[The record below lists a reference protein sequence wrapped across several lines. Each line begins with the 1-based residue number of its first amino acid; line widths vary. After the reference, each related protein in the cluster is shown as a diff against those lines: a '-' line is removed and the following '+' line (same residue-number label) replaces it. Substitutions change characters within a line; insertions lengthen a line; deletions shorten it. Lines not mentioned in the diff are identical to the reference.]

1 MAKKLKTSTK
11 GYKKSSPDKNE
22 PALRIPSGRITMKD
36 VPFPVLGID
45 NYGNSVIMQP
55 GEEYQFPGSE
65 VIEMPVLQTGGRAPI
80 YTSNPNDPRLR
91 AYNDSGESLIPE
103 GFNSPY
109 KGDLKSFSPKVDV
122 KKKEGQ
128 SKKIEQ
134 QKKVEKIISK
144 QKTIGPTKQ
153 FISHHLEKKHEE
165 DRLKKL
171 EEYAATHPEVEV
183 SPYGNLTTSSYG
195 EFIQKYGK
203 NLDKFAGSME
213 TPLAIQG
220 AGDLLYGVGKL
231 GAKYLPQVGEYLTT
245 QTPLKNTYKYNPW
258 AFKPNP
264 EAYYRRIGGDEGL
277 DDLLTSGEVRA
288 SQIHHT
294 KNLQGINLAKAH
306 TEPYFSIGVPFDT
319 RYGPKNQ
326 FYKGPYTLEL
336 KNHPM
341 TGKVN
346 GKLSRKAN
354 IGVPLEPVYLDN
366 PNLKI
371 YKEDWLKGYKE
382 VPKPKSTFKSE
393 IDWSKWNPEQG
404 TATGYMKK
412 GGLTPNKAREI
423 LHDGKVHGKKLTE
436 KQRRFFGA
444 MSKGHT
450 KKYQIGG
457 NLGKAAASASTTDEQ
472 LVLKKN
478 EDYLKNIG
486 LVHYAN
492 ASRKPI
498 SSNFEYIPDF
508 DESLQFI
515 KNWYGSPEALDR
527 MTKLVGKRTLAEK
540 NMESAK
546 ENVENTFVFSD
557 PERVKNIIKQY
568 ESRMTYAPESE
579 KKQLYDELIRLDV
592 NRISA
597 LEAKRDFYGD
607 MIDKNKGFSA
617 GFFNANGSIVN
628 INEGL
633 VKTASDFG
641 HPLQKQS
648 RETLKRTSVHELSHA
663 SGMDKLMKKFEP
675 KPLHKSVK
683 NAIEMGFVVPRIKEL
698 SKELE
703 GKQPDRDYLESDTF
717 YPRIMELRFIHGIKP
732 GDTIDKKKL
741 EEIKKNPKSA
751 KNPLFRYYGDDD
763 IIWMMNNLV
772 KANNNSNTENTMKK
786 GGIHIDPKNKGKFTK
801 SAKAAG
807 MGVQEFARHVLANKE
822 DYSPTQVKRANFA
835 RNAKK
840 WSAQEGFVVP
850 SGETWQFDPIT
861 GEPMGA
867 PEKWRNEDDP
877 VTIPGLKEHLAKIK
891 AGIPTNPFK
900 TTGNEGSVQNPMGA
914 GEPDNGPEKKPSKNY
929 LPTLNAINFGLTKL
943 AESLRNKEL
952 ERYNRQMIALQNVP
966 QPRRLTRIEQYGDPS
981 VYQIGGM
988 IPEDVS
994 YLMGT
999 IPNFDMLPTTAKS
1012 SSGMDNVVQGAIKG
1026 TTQQAKGTP
1035 VPGSDYENV
1044 IYNTYIENGL
1054 TPQAALF
1061 LTAQTMHETAN
1072 YSSNVFKKNNNVG
1085 GIKIPK
1091 TRKSP
1096 YIEGVGTSA
1105 PANESK
1111 NQKMNKYAKYKDVK
1125 SGAMDLLE
1133 WMKYNKIDPNK
1144 FNTPEEY
1151 AIALYNKSYYHE
1163 VTGVKGAETKEA
1175 AINTYSS
1182 SLKRKIEKLK
1192 KKGFEKGGEY
1202 DLSDSE
1208 IAELKAQGYD
1218 IEIID

>member
-264 EAYYRRIGGDEGL
+264 EMGYRMLGQEGFEDALNTGVLRAKPIPNKSTNGGISLTRNTNRNPNTGKMQPAL
-277 DDLLTSGEVRA
+277 DR
-288 SQIHHT
+288 
-294 KNLQGINLAKAH
+294 
-306 TEPYFSIGVPFDT
+306 PYFADGFVDERYASDYMAAVNKVKNNLVPIPT
-319 RYGPKNQ
+319 HRGIAPSTATNIPIENVQ
-326 FYKGPYTLEL
+326 FYK
-336 KNHPM
+336 K
-341 TGKVN
+341 
-346 GKLSRKAN
+346 
-354 IGVPLEPVYLDN
+354 
-366 PNLKI
+366 
-371 YKEDWLKGYKE
+371 DWLRGYKE
-382 VPKPKSTFKSE
+382 IPKPTSTFKSE
-393 IDWSKWNPEQG
+393 INWSKWNPEQG

-891 AGIPTNPFK
+891 AGVPTNPFK

-914 GEPDNGPEKKPSKNY
+914 GAPDTGPEKKPSKNY
-929 LPTLNAINFGLTKL
+929 LPTLNAINFGLTKF

-999 IPNFDMLPTTAKS
+999 IPNFDMLPTPAKS

-1061 LTAQTMHETAN
+1061 LTAQTMHETAD
-1072 YSSNVFKKNNNVG
+1072 YSSNVFKQNNNVA
-1085 GIKIPK
+1085 GIKIPRK
-1091 TRKSP
+1091 RKSP
-1096 YIEGVGTSA
+1096 FIEGVGTAA

-1111 NQKMNKYAKYKDVK
+1111 DQKYNKYAKYKDVK
-1125 SGAMDLLE
+1125 SGALDLLE

-1151 AIALYNKSYYHE
+1151 AEALRQKSYF
-1163 VTGVKGAETKEA
+1163 G
-1175 AINTYSS
+1175 NTEEG
-1182 SLKRKIEKLK
+1182 KKIYVAGLQNKIKKLK

>member
-91 AYNDSGESLIPE
+91 AYNDSLKLYNLNPKIANEYLKVKAAESRVVFPSSTLSYNKDNTHKVRPDINLGLNGKGHGVEEYKQSVNKFREFFDNAIGKSSIQPSVKNPKYKTLDTWIPKTPKDLAT
-103 GFNSPY
+103 GRT
-109 KGDLKSFSPKVDV
+109 DLKPEQMMELLYKKPVQPVIYQPEPKIDTPKKRQTSYSRNLSIVPIEAAKPTVSQSLYDSSKPTNWSFTYPTGQYNEQKTMYFPDRDSWKKFVD
-122 KKKEGQ
+122 
-128 SKKIEQ
+128 Q
-134 QKKVEKIISK
+134 QKLSNSQE
-144 QKTIGPTKQ
+144 
-153 FISHHLEKKHEE
+153 
-165 DRLKKL
+165 
-171 EEYAATHPEVEV
+171 
-183 SPYGNLTTSSYG
+183 TS
-195 EFIQKYGK
+195 
-203 NLDKFAGSME
+203 
-213 TPLAIQG
+213 
-220 AGDLLYGVGKL
+220 
-231 GAKYLPQVGEYLTT
+231 
-245 QTPLKNTYKYNPW
+245 
-258 AFKPNP
+258 
-264 EAYYRRIGGDEGL
+264 
-277 DDLLTSGEVRA
+277 
-288 SQIHHT
+288 
-294 KNLQGINLAKAH
+294 
-306 TEPYFSIGVPFDT
+306 
-319 RYGPKNQ
+319 
-326 FYKGPYTLEL
+326 
-336 KNHPM
+336 
-341 TGKVN
+341 
-346 GKLSRKAN
+346 
-354 IGVPLEPVYLDN
+354 
-366 PNLKI
+366 
-371 YKEDWLKGYKE
+371 
-382 VPKPKSTFKSE
+382 
-393 IDWSKWNPEQG
+393 EQG

-450 KKYQIGG
+450 KNYEHGG
-457 NLGKAAASASTTDEQ
+457 E
-472 LVLKKN
+472 
-478 EDYLKNIG
+478 
-486 LVHYAN
+486 
-492 ASRKPI
+492 
-498 SSNFEYIPDF
+498 
-508 DESLQFI
+508 
-515 KNWYGSPEALDR
+515 
-527 MTKLVGKRTLAEK
+527 
-540 NMESAK
+540 
-546 ENVENTFVFSD
+546 
-557 PERVKNIIKQY
+557 
-568 ESRMTYAPESE
+568 
-579 KKQLYDELIRLDV
+579 
-592 NRISA
+592 
-597 LEAKRDFYGD
+597 
-607 MIDKNKGFSA
+607 
-617 GFFNANGSIVN
+617 
-628 INEGL
+628 
-633 VKTASDFG
+633 
-641 HPLQKQS
+641 
-648 RETLKRTSVHELSHA
+648 
-663 SGMDKLMKKFEP
+663 
-675 KPLHKSVK
+675 
-683 NAIEMGFVVPRIKEL
+683 
-698 SKELE
+698 
-703 GKQPDRDYLESDTF
+703 
-717 YPRIMELRFIHGIKP
+717 
-732 GDTIDKKKL
+732 
-741 EEIKKNPKSA
+741 
-751 KNPLFRYYGDDD
+751 
-763 IIWMMNNLV
+763 
-772 KANNNSNTENTMKK
+772 MKK

-840 WSAQEGFVVP
+840 WSAQQGFEVP

-891 AGIPTNPFK
+891 AGVPTNPFK
-900 TTGNEGSVQNPMGA
+900 TTGNEGSIQNPMGA
-914 GEPDNGPEKKPSKNY
+914 GAPDRGPEKKPSKNY
-929 LPTLNAINFGLTKL
+929 LPTLNAINFGLTKF

-999 IPNFDMLPTTAKS
+999 IPNFDMLPTPAKS

>member
-450 KKYQIGG
+450 KNYEHGG
-457 NLGKAAASASTTDEQ
+457 E
-472 LVLKKN
+472 
-478 EDYLKNIG
+478 
-486 LVHYAN
+486 
-492 ASRKPI
+492 
-498 SSNFEYIPDF
+498 
-508 DESLQFI
+508 
-515 KNWYGSPEALDR
+515 
-527 MTKLVGKRTLAEK
+527 
-540 NMESAK
+540 
-546 ENVENTFVFSD
+546 
-557 PERVKNIIKQY
+557 
-568 ESRMTYAPESE
+568 
-579 KKQLYDELIRLDV
+579 
-592 NRISA
+592 
-597 LEAKRDFYGD
+597 
-607 MIDKNKGFSA
+607 
-617 GFFNANGSIVN
+617 
-628 INEGL
+628 
-633 VKTASDFG
+633 
-641 HPLQKQS
+641 
-648 RETLKRTSVHELSHA
+648 
-663 SGMDKLMKKFEP
+663 
-675 KPLHKSVK
+675 
-683 NAIEMGFVVPRIKEL
+683 
-698 SKELE
+698 
-703 GKQPDRDYLESDTF
+703 
-717 YPRIMELRFIHGIKP
+717 
-732 GDTIDKKKL
+732 
-741 EEIKKNPKSA
+741 
-751 KNPLFRYYGDDD
+751 
-763 IIWMMNNLV
+763 
-772 KANNNSNTENTMKK
+772 MKK

-891 AGIPTNPFK
+891 AGVPTNPFK

-999 IPNFDMLPTTAKS
+999 IPNFDMLPTPAKS

>member
-91 AYNDSGESLIPE
+91 AYNDSLAAYNSYVSDDEFFSQKAIFKNLNQQRYYPEAVFNNAAIGVSKSKINPIGYNNYNYSSNIEWEGLPKSRLSIPV
-103 GFNSPY
+103 Y
-109 KGDLKSFSPKVDV
+109 KKPVQPVVYQEPQQAPVKRKQQVPV
-122 KKKEGQ
+122 KKKQPTYEDSLYAYKKGLSVIKEHIKDAQSSGVPASLKVKPLGDAKEYAYENYTVNGVRPIGRYTTISDDYLLPAYKKPVGTPQPQEPKIDAPKKRQTSYARDLSIVPIEAAKPTVSQSLYDSSKPTNWSFTYPTGQ
-128 SKKIEQ
+128 YNEQKTMYFPDRDSWKKFVDQ
-134 QKKVEKIISK
+134 QKLSNSQE
-144 QKTIGPTKQ
+144 
-153 FISHHLEKKHEE
+153 
-165 DRLKKL
+165 
-171 EEYAATHPEVEV
+171 
-183 SPYGNLTTSSYG
+183 TS
-195 EFIQKYGK
+195 
-203 NLDKFAGSME
+203 
-213 TPLAIQG
+213 
-220 AGDLLYGVGKL
+220 
-231 GAKYLPQVGEYLTT
+231 
-245 QTPLKNTYKYNPW
+245 
-258 AFKPNP
+258 
-264 EAYYRRIGGDEGL
+264 
-277 DDLLTSGEVRA
+277 
-288 SQIHHT
+288 
-294 KNLQGINLAKAH
+294 
-306 TEPYFSIGVPFDT
+306 
-319 RYGPKNQ
+319 
-326 FYKGPYTLEL
+326 
-336 KNHPM
+336 
-341 TGKVN
+341 
-346 GKLSRKAN
+346 
-354 IGVPLEPVYLDN
+354 
-366 PNLKI
+366 
-371 YKEDWLKGYKE
+371 
-382 VPKPKSTFKSE
+382 
-393 IDWSKWNPEQG
+393 EQG

-840 WSAQEGFVVP
+840 WSAQKGFVVP

-891 AGIPTNPFK
+891 AGVPTYPFK

-914 GEPDNGPEKKPSKNY
+914 GAPDNGPEKKPSKNY
-929 LPTLNAINFGLTKL
+929 LPTLNAINFGLTKF

-999 IPNFDMLPTTAKS
+999 IPNFDMLPTPAKS

-1061 LTAQTMHETAN
+1061 LTAQTMHETAD
-1072 YSSNVFKKNNNVG
+1072 YSSNVFKQNNNVA
-1085 GIKIPK
+1085 GIKIPRK
-1091 TRKSP
+1091 RKSP
-1096 YIEGVGTSA
+1096 FIEGVGTAA

-1111 NQKMNKYAKYKDVK
+1111 DQKYNKYAKYKDVK

-1151 AIALYNKSYYHE
+1151 AEALRQKSYF
-1163 VTGVKGAETKEA
+1163 G
-1175 AINTYSS
+1175 NTEEG
-1182 SLKRKIEKLK
+1182 KKIYVAGLQNKIKKLK